1 MNPVIEK
8 EYRIPGLGM
17 VRIIHV
23 GEERDYSYNGEY
35 YANVE
40 NYGDAGR
47 FGKSVE
53 DTEERMLIEVKNYL
67 TQEKEKLNE
76 KIEIINSGLERIAK
90 KLSEN
95 IPQLN
100 VGGKK

>member
-1 MNPVIEK
+1 MNSIIEK

-23 GEERDYSYNGEY
+23 GEERDYGCDGEY

-47 FGKSVE
+47 FGKSIE
-53 DTEERMLIEVKNYL
+53 DTEERMLVEVKNYL
-67 TQEKEKLNE
+67 TQKKEKLQE
-76 KIEIINSGLERIAK
+76 SMERINSGLERIA
-90 KLSEN
+90 EMRN

-100 VGGKK
+100 VGGNK